1 MNKIK
6 FLLPAFT
13 VLSLL
18 CISAQGQNISQ
29 HLDEYFDSVHADGWM
44 NGNVLLAE
52 GGKIVYKKSFG
63 YADFQDQTPN
73 SDSTLFPLG
82 SISKTFTAIA
92 VLQLK
97 DKGKLHLDDPLS
109 RYLTNFPYPAITIR
123 QVLSHTSGLPDDN
136 ALFDSLVAKHPEKIF
151 TNADLIP
158 ALIDY
163 QRSRNLPFQPGER
176 WSYSSLGY
184 NILALLVEKLSRQSF
199 ATYMRQHIFIPAH
212 MTSTY
217 VETSLSQEKDRNRT
231 TNYQYNNH
239 YEMKLLKMDTVPD
252 HKEWTYNT
260 AELAGA
266 GNVISTALDMFN
278 YDQALYSGVLL
289 KQETLAEAYTPVKLN
304 NGQNNSA
311 IPGYSYGLG
320 WFISTDT
327 SRGKIVQHSGALP
340 GVSTMLLRNL
350 TRQQSIIILQNIQ
363 ASPFIGY
370 NAMDLLN
377 GKAVKYKKSLAFI
390 YGRDLFQKGSD
401 YALTHFMTLKT
412 DTARYEL
419 KESEMDRVA
428 LEMNRYW
435 LKAQTLE
442 TLKIN
447 TLLFPDSWKAYNNY
461 AAALAKYRQKE
472 AAGMMYEKS
481 LWLNPGNEEAKKA
494 LGK

>member
-1 MNKIK
+1 MNKAYFI
-6 FLLPAFT
+6 LPALTAFT
-13 VLSLL
+13 LL
-18 CISAQGQNISQ
+18 YTPVNAQNISQ
-29 HLDEYFDSVHADGWM
+29 RLDEYFDSVHTDGWM
-44 NGNVLLAE
+44 NGNVLIAE
-52 GGKIVYKKSFG
+52 DGKIVYKKSFG
-63 YADFQDQTPN
+63 YADFQNQTPN

-97 DKGKLHLDDPLS
+97 EKGKLHLEDPLS
-109 RYLTNFPYPAITIR
+109 RYLTNFPYPAITIS
-123 QVLSHTSGLPDDN
+123 QVLSHTSGLPDDD
-136 ALFDSLVAKHPEKIF
+136 ALLDSLVAKHPEKIF
-151 TNADLIP
+151 TNADIIP

-184 NILALLVEKLSRQSF
+184 NLLALLVEKLSRQPF

-212 MTSTY
+212 MASTY
-217 VETSLSQEKDRNRT
+217 VEASLSQEKDRNRT

-239 YEMKLLKMDTVPD
+239 YEMKLLKMDTVGD

-260 AELAGA
+260 AGLMGA
-266 GNVISTALDMFN
+266 GNVISTALDMLN
-278 YDQALYSGVLL
+278 YDQALYGGILL

-327 SRGKIVQHSGALP
+327 TRGKIVQHSGALP

-350 TRQQSIIILQNIQ
+350 TRKQCIIILQNIQ

-377 GKAVKYKKSLAFI
+377 GKPVKYKKSLGFI
-390 YGRDLFQKGSD
+390 YGRDLFQKGGD
-401 YALTHFMTLKT
+401 YALTHFVTLKA
-412 DTARYEL
+412 DTATYEL

-428 LEMNRYW
+428 LEMNRNW

-461 AAALAKYRQKE
+461 AAALMKYKQKE
-472 AAGMMYEKS
+472 GAAMMYQKS
-481 LWLNPGNEEAKKA
+481 LGLNPGNEEAKKA